1 MFVCSSVKHLDA
13 VAAIGATGMIDP
25 EKLAKWVAE
34 ARLDPNDPAN
44 ANLLYLMKVRISIH
58 GLRIYM

>member
-44 ANLLYLMKVRISIH
+44 ANLLYLMKVKIIIRN
-58 GLRIYM
+58 